1 MVRMTEFDAPF
12 WGANRHG
19 NRLMTQ
25 KTRTRL
31 SKEGRRSQLLD
42 TTAAIIED
50 LGFSGFTMETL
61 AKTAG
66 VSNPLVYKYFDSR
79 QEIFKEL
86 LLRELED
93 FRLKMRA
100 KVVSTQSFEDL
111 VRVFVEANFEQSE
124 AGNVRDVLLSQP
136 DLRDAVSKTLER
148 NHKETGR
155 YLLERVIESNRTMTL
170 EQAEHLLYMGSAA
183 SVAAAEKVNR
193 SGRSRQRL
201 VDNTVSFILGGFAA
215 PYADIDSDTDS

>member
-1 MVRMTEFDAPF
+1 MVRLTAFDAPF

-19 NRLMTQ
+19 NRLMAQ

-155 YLLERVIESNRTMTL
+155 YLIERVIESNRTMTL

-201 VDNTVSFILGGFAA
+201 IDNTVSFILGGFAA

>member
-1 MVRMTEFDAPF
+1 MA
-12 WGANRHG
+12 
-19 NRLMTQ
+19 Q

-201 VDNTVSFILGGFAA
+201 IDNTVSFILGGFAA
-215 PYADIDSDTDS
+215 PYADIDNDTDS

>member
-12 WGANRHG
+12 WGAHRHG

>member
-1 MVRMTEFDAPF
+1 MVRMEASGAPF
-12 WGANRHG
+12 WDAHRDGD
-19 NRLMTQ
+19 RLMIQ
-25 KTRTRL
+25 KKRARL

-50 LGFSGFTMETL
+50 MGFAGFTMETL
-61 AKTAG
+61 AKVAG

-93 FRLKMRA
+93 SRLKIRA
-100 KVVSTQSFEDL
+100 KVAVTQTFEEL
-111 VRVFVEANFEQSE
+111 VRVFVEVNFEQSE
-124 AGNVRDVLLSQP
+124 SGNVRDVLLSQP
-136 DLRDAVSKTLER
+136 DLREALSETIRR

-155 YLLERVIESNRTMTL
+155 YLLDRVIEENRTMTL

-183 SVAAAEKVNR
+183 SIAAAEKVDR

-201 VDNTVSFILGGFAA
+201 IDNTVSFILGGFAA
-215 PYADIDSDTDS
+215 PYADTDIDTNS